1 MIWLEKDGNED
12 EDLFTKSF
20 YLYIYFISCLVQL
33 RLSKQEVTK
42 YKKNIRRK
50 SEKGNSNVWI

>member
-1 MIWLEKDGNED
+1 MIWLKKDGNED

-50 SEKGNSNVWI
+50 SEKGNLNVWI